1 MTMQDVQG
9 LLDRLRAEKSEAS
22 DRLECAVRD
31 VQAAERV
38 LSLLEGD
45 TEDYTDDTDDTVVE
59 PMHGMTAP
67 ADVTQCRTQMDAAE
81 KMARANGGTLHVT
94 PASKVIKAAGLSDA
108 KISSITATLH
118 NRVSASDE
126 WEYVRPGTF
135 RLVGTKQSE
144 GTPER
149 STSQMTI
156 AIIEDDE
163 RRHNN
168 LHSDSAP

>member
-9 LLDRLRAEKSEAS
+9 LLDRLRAEKDEAS
-22 DRLECAVRD
+22 DRLTRAMQD
-31 VQAAERV
+31 VAAAERV
-38 LSLLEGD
+38 LALLEGD
-45 TEDYTDDTDDTVVE
+45 TEDHTDDTSDTVVG
-59 PMHGMTAP
+59 PTHGTTTP
-67 ADVTQCRTQMDAAE
+67 ADIVQCRTQMDAAG
-81 KMARANGGTLHVT
+81 KMARANGGTLYVT

-126 WEYVRPGTF
+126 WEYVEPGTF
-135 RLVGTKQSE
+135 RLVDAKQPKE
-144 GTPER
+144 TPER

-163 RRHNN
+163 RWRN
-168 LHSDSAP
+168 LHSNSAA